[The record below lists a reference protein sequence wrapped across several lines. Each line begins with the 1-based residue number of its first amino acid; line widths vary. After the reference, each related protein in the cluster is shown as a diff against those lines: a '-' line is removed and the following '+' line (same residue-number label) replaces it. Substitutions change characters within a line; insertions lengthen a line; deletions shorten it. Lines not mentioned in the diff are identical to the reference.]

1 MRTSKRTYVAILL
14 RLVVGEI
21 EFDWDDENRRHL
33 PAHKVTPAEFEELL
47 NNDPLDLH
55 DKLTGN
61 KDRYR

>member
-1 MRTSKRTYVAILL
+1 M
-14 RLVVGEI
+14 VGEI